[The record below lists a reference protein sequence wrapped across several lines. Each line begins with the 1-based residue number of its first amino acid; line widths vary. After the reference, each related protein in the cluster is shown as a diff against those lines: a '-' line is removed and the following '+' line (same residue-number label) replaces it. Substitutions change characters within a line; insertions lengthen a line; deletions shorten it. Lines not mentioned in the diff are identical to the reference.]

1 MERSGNKRAKKI
13 LTAPPIEALLEAF
26 HQNFQPVME
35 VITCGLYIIDPE
47 GRIVYWNEPAE
58 TVTGLYAADVIGKPC
73 RKIFRCELK
82 GCTCSLDKQNASIG
96 STLDKEVTLE
106 INGSVR
112 YLHKKSNPIHSP
124 QGKWIGTA
132 VSFIDLTAQREAEL
146 AMLEAHELIEST
158 RRAKRHFMANM
169 SHEIRTP
176 INGIMGV
183 LDLLVTGVTTPVQRD
198 HLLTARKSAR
208 LLMNLIG
215 DLLDF
220 STIDKG
226 EALVEQAG
234 FSLRSVIA
242 SVIAR
247 QYDLTRNKAV
257 AIKSFVADDV
267 PDNLLGDPGRLY
279 QILKHVVGNGIKFT
293 SAGEVTVRVKT
304 AEAVK
309 STEAGDQRHSI
320 IHFSVCDTGIG
331 IPREKLNSIF
341 EAFSQVDASA
351 TRASGGLGLGLNIVN
366 RLIEIMG
373 GHIWIES
380 KPGKGTTIHFALP
393 FKRAFDEE
401 EMDEAIDPEPL
412 EWEPPEETGELREW
426 PVPPPLKEESK
437 VPAPVEISADWIS
450 RYDRI
455 GMLIQ
460 SDPKMAESTLKEL
473 REEVDGPLA
482 NTIFRLLIAVRRE
495 NETRIKQ
502 HMDTIDTTLGRGK
515 AL

>member
-1 MERSGNKRAKKI
+1 MKRNDNKRAI
-13 LTAPPIEALLEAF
+13 NSFTAPPIDALLEAF

-35 VITCGLYIIDPE
+35 VITCGLYLIDPE

-58 TVTGLYAADVIGKPC
+58 TVTGLSATDVIGKPC
-73 RKIFRCELK
+73 RKIFRCEQQ
-82 GCTCSLDKQNASIG
+82 GCTCSLDKQNSSIG
-96 STLDKEVTLE
+96 RTLDKEVALE
-106 INGSVR
+106 INGSLC

-124 QGKWIGTA
+124 QGEWIGTA

-146 AMLEAHELIEST
+146 AILEAHELIEST

-226 EALVEQAG
+226 EALVEQTG

-257 AIKSFVADDV
+257 AIKSFVADEV

-309 STEAGDQRHSI
+309 SAAAGDQRHSI
-320 IHFSVCDTGIG
+320 VHFSVSDTGIG

-341 EAFSQVDASA
+341 EVFSQVDASA
-351 TRASGGLGLGLNIVN
+351 TRTAGGLGIGLNIVN
-366 RLIEIMG
+366 RLVEIMG

-380 KPGKGTTIHFALP
+380 KPGKGTMVHFALP

-401 EMDEAIDPEPL
+401 EMEEAIDPEASD
-412 EWEPPEETGELREW
+412 WEPAEETRELRER
-426 PVPPPLKEESK
+426 PSSPPLEEEDTD
-437 VPAPVEISADWIS
+437 PAPVEISADWLS
-450 RYDRI
+450 RYDRVR
-455 GMLIQ
+455 MLIQ
-460 SDPKMAESTLKEL
+460 SDPKKAESTIKEL
-473 REEVDGPLA
+473 RGEIDGTLA
-482 NTIFRLLIAVRRE
+482 NTLFRLLIAVRRE